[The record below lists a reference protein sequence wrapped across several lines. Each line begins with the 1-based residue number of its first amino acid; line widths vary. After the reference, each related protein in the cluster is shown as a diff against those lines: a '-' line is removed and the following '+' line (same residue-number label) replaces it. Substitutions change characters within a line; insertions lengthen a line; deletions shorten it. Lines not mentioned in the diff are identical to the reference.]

1 MLQIKPSKPSTAAM
15 RAAVRSLETTVKRV
29 TPPGEVGL
37 DGKPCVLPDHVN
49 ELRAW
54 REAAEE
60 RARPAR
66 SR

>member
-1 MLQIKPSKPSTAAM
+1 MVQIKRPSTAAM

-29 TPPGEVGL
+29 TPPGETGI